1 MSRHLRPLPVVLSI
15 LLTACA
21 SAPSHTPQPRTATI
35 EPAAASVAPV
45 ITPPTSEPAAAP
57 SDNTSWDQLRRSF
70 AMADCDAD
78 PSVLGWANRY
88 TRNPRQF
95 ENQLQE
101 VLPRLAYV
109 QQVAA
114 QYDVAGEFVLLPW
127 VESHFQPVAARRQRP
142 AGMWQIMPATA
153 GAMGLRVDGHY
164 DGRLDVPA
172 AAHAVMKLLKQ
183 YHDQFHD
190 WRVADYAYNAG
201 EFSVRRLI
209 QKHGV
214 PTDEPV
220 IPTLPVRKGTRA
232 HLTKLLAIACV
243 VREPG
248 RFHVN
253 LPTLPD
259 EQQLVKVKIPHSMP
273 INRAADHAGMSVDTL
288 KDLNAAF
295 RSDVVDASA
304 ASYLLLPANHARQ
317 FRDALLAQPSLAS
330 ADTAGYAA
338 AAVGTTAVQK
348 KATAA
353 RKTHTV
359 RRGDSLWQ
367 IARRYS
373 VNTGQLQRWNH
384 LDGHALTPGQVL
396 QVSGSN

>member
-1 MSRHLRPLPVVLSI
+1 
-15 LLTACA
+15 
-21 SAPSHTPQPRTATI
+21 
-35 EPAAASVAPV
+35 
-45 ITPPTSEPAAAP
+45 
-57 SDNTSWDQLRRSF
+57 
-70 AMADCDAD
+70 MADCDAD
-78 PSVLGWANRY
+78 PSVMAWAARY

-95 ENQLQE
+95 ENQLRQ

-109 QQVAA
+109 QQVAS

-127 VESHFQPVAARRQRP
+127 VESHFRPVAARRQRP

-153 GAMGLRVDGHY
+153 GTMGLRVDGRY

-201 EFSVRRLI
+201 EFSVRKLV
-209 QKHGV
+209 QQHGA
-214 PTDEPV
+214 PGSEPV
-220 IPTLPVRKGTRA
+220 IPELPVRKGTRA

-248 RFHVN
+248 RFKVK

-259 EQQLVKVKIPHSMP
+259 EQQLVQVKIPHSMP
-273 INRAADHAGMSVDTL
+273 ISRAADHAGMSVDTL

-295 RSDVVDASA
+295 RSDLVDASA
-304 ASYLLLPANHARQ
+304 ASYLLLPASHARHFQ
-317 FRDALLAQPSLAS
+317 DALLAQPATDTPDGLAYDV
-330 ADTAGYAA
+330 AAKAVTA
-338 AAVGTTAVQK
+338 
-348 KATAA
+348 ATANSTTP
-353 RKTHTV
+353 RRTHTV

-367 IARRYS
+367 IARSYS
-373 VNTGQLQRWNH
+373 VDIRQLQRWNH
-384 LDGHALTPGQVL
+384 LDGRALKPGQVL